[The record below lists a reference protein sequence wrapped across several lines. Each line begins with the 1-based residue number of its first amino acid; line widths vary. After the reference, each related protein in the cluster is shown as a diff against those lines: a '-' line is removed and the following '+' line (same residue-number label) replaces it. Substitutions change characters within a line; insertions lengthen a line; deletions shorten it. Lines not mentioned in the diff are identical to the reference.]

1 MRTNLAI
8 AALIYP
14 MVQAVMF
21 GAGLLGLLVAHAPA
35 QAFPV
40 MIAATFAVS
49 VPLALVL
56 APRLRS
62 AWSRRHVPPLRPVGS
77 AH

>member
-21 GAGLLGLLVAHAPA
+21 GAGLIGLLVTHAPDR
-35 QAFPV
+35 AFPV
-40 MIAATFAVS
+40 MIAATCAVS
-49 VPLALVL
+49 IPLALVL

-62 AWSRRHVPPLRPVGS
+62 AWSRRQAAALRPVGP